1 MADSGISSVEIPGSA
16 TIVLVNWTV
25 GYKMITDYEVPRYP
39 IWAISSLWGQN
50 IFHSTSKVFVIYVL
64 PSA

>member
-39 IWAISSLWGQN
+39 I
-50 IFHSTSKVFVIYVL
+50 
-64 PSA
+64 